1 MTDAWNKLVKR
12 LEELTDLYGIAGLV
26 EWDQAVLMPSKGGA
40 SRARASATIGGIMH
54 ARLTDPAVGELLG
67 ELEADDSLDDV
78 LIRSGEL
85 LRREYDR
92 ETKVPAKLVRE
103 LTETTNFAYQ
113 AWTEAKPASDFA
125 AIEPHLKKVVELKK
139 EQADAIG
146 YEGERYDALLDLY
159 EPGMTPVEVETMFEE
174 LVEGLRPI
182 VETVLDARAPRPEFL
197 SGNYEVDRQERF
209 SQWLTRHIGFD
220 ADAGR
225 LDTSPHPFTIMV
237 GQGDIRQTTRY
248 NESDLP
254 SSIYATLHETG
265 HALYDQ
271 GFPERWHDLPVGS
284 YASLG
289 MHESQS
295 RMWEN
300 QVGRSR
306 DFASFMLREL
316 KKLFETELGSVTPDE
331 FFEGVNYPERSMI
344 RVEADELTYN
354 LHIVMRFE
362 LELALFRDELDVADL
377 PKAWNDKME
386 QHLGIRP
393 GNDGEGV
400 LQDMHWAGGMQGYF
414 PTYSLGTIYSAALFD
429 KANRDLGGLEGEFGK
444 GETSRL
450 LDWLRTNIHSKGH
463 MLDAKDLATKVLG
476 EQPTAQPLLDYLKGK
491 YSDIYSITF

>member
-12 LEELTDLYGIAGLV
+12 LEELTDLYGIASLV
-26 EWDQAVLMPSKGGA
+26 EWDQAVLMPPKGGA
-40 SRARASATIGGIMH
+40 SRARASATLGEIMH
-54 ARLTDPAVGELLG
+54 GRLTDPAIGDLLG
-67 ELEADDSLDDV
+67 ELESDDSLDDV
-78 LIRSGEL
+78 QKRSVQL

-92 ETKVPAKLVRE
+92 ETKVPAELVRE
-103 LTETTNFAYQ
+103 LTEASNFAYQ
-113 AWTEAKPASDFA
+113 AWTEARPASDFKA
-125 AIEPHLKKVVELKK
+125 FEPHLTKVVDLKK
-139 EQADAIG
+139 QQADAIG

-159 EPGMTPVEVETMFEE
+159 EPGMTSAEVEAMFEE
-174 LVEGLRPI
+174 LVEGLAPI
-182 VETVLDARAPRPEFL
+182 VDKVLDARRPPPKFL
-197 SGNYEVDRQERF
+197 TGTYDVTKQDQF
-209 SQWLTRHIGFD
+209 SQWLTRHVGFD
-220 ADAGR
+220 PEAGR
-225 LDTSPHPFTIMV
+225 LDTSPHPFTIMI
-237 GQGDIRQTTRY
+237 GRGDIRQTTRF
-248 NESDLP
+248 NEEELP
-254 SSIYATLHETG
+254 SSIYATLHESG

-271 GFPERWHDLPVGS
+271 GFPEAWHDLPVGG

-306 DFASFMLREL
+306 AFSFFMLPEL
-316 KKLFETELGSVTPDE
+316 KKLFESELGSVTPDE

-362 LELALFRDELDVADL
+362 LELALLRDELEVADL
-377 PKAWNDKME
+377 PEAWDDKME
-386 QHLGIRP
+386 EHLGIRP
-393 GNDGEGV
+393 ENDGEGV

-429 KANRDLGGLEGEFGK
+429 KADRDLGGLADEFRR

-450 LDWLRTNIHSKGH
+450 LEWLRTHVHSKGH

-476 EQPTAQPLLDYLKGK
+476 EQPTAQPLLRYLKDK
-491 YSDIYSITF
+491 YADIYSISF

>member
-1 MTDAWNKLVKR
+1 MADAWNKLVKR
-12 LEELTDLYGIAGLV
+12 MEELTDLYGVASLV
-26 EWDQAVLMPSKGGA
+26 EWDQAVLMPPKGGA
-40 SRARASATIGGIMH
+40 SRARASATLGEIMH
-54 ARLTDPAVGELLG
+54 GRLTDPAIGDLLV

-78 LIRSGEL
+78 QSRSIQL

-92 ETKVPAKLVRE
+92 ETKVPADLVRE
-103 LTETTNFAYQ
+103 LTETTNYAYQ
-113 AWTEAKPASDFA
+113 TWTEARPASDFA
-125 AIEPHLKKVVELKK
+125 SFEPHLKKVVDLKK
-139 EQADAIG
+139 QQADAMG

-159 EPGMTPVEVETMFEE
+159 EPGMTSVEVEAMFED

-182 VETVLDARAPRPEFL
+182 VDAVLDARTPRPEFL
-197 SGNYEVDRQERF
+197 SGGYAVDKQERF

-237 GQGDIRQTTRY
+237 GHGDIRQTTRY
-248 NESDLP
+248 SESDLL

-271 GFPERWHDLPVGS
+271 GFPEQWHDLPVGG

-306 DFASFMLREL
+306 DFSAFMLPAL
-316 KKLFETELGSVTPDE
+316 KKLFETELGSVTLDE

-377 PKAWNDKME
+377 PGAWNDKME
-386 QHLGIRP
+386 EHLGIRP
-393 GNDGEGV
+393 ANDGEGV

-429 KANRDLGGLEGEFGK
+429 KANRDLGGLEGEFRK
-444 GETSRL
+444 GETARL
-450 LDWLRTNIHSKGH
+450 LEWLRSNIHIKGH

-476 EQPTAQPLLDYLKGK
+476 EQPTARPLLDYLRAK
-491 YSDIYSITF
+491 YSDIYSIAL

>member
-12 LEELTDLYGIAGLV
+12 MEELTDLYGIASLV
-26 EWDQAVLMPSKGGA
+26 EWDQAVLMPPKGGA
-40 SRARASATIGGIMH
+40 SRARASATLGGIMH
-54 ARLTDPAVGELLG
+54 NRLTDPAIGDLLA

-78 LIRSGEL
+78 QKRSVQL
-85 LRREYDR
+85 LRRDYDR
-92 ETKVPAKLVRE
+92 ETKVPADLVRE
-103 LTETTNFAYQ
+103 LTETTNIAYQ
-113 AWTEAKPASDFA
+113 VWTEARPASDFA
-125 AIEPHLKKVVELKK
+125 VFEPHLKRVVELKK
-139 EQADAIG
+139 QQADAIG

-159 EPGMTPVEVETMFEE
+159 EPGMTSVEVEAMFEE
-174 LVEGLRPI
+174 LVEGLKPI
-182 VETVLDARAPRPEFL
+182 VDLVLDARNPEPEFL
-197 SGNYEVDRQERF
+197 KRSYEVDKQQRF

-220 ADAGR
+220 GEAGR

-237 GQGDIRQTTRY
+237 GHGDIRQTTRY
-248 NESDLP
+248 SESDLP

-271 GFPERWHDLPVGS
+271 GFPEQWQDLPVGG

-289 MHESQS
+289 MHQSQS

-306 DFASFMLREL
+306 EFSAFMLPEL
-316 KKLFETELGSVTPDE
+316 KKLFETELGSVAPDE

-362 LELALFRDELDVADL
+362 LELALFRDELDVPDL
-377 PKAWNDKME
+377 PEAWNDKME

-393 GNDGEGV
+393 EDDSEGV

-429 KANRDLGGLEGEFGK
+429 KAKKDLGGLEEDFRS
-444 GETSRL
+444 GETARL
-450 LDWLRTNIHSKGH
+450 LEWLRTNIHSKGH

-476 EQPTAQPLLDYLKGK
+476 EQPTAKPLLDYLKGK
-491 YSDIYSITF
+491 YSDIYSITL

>member
-12 LEELTDLYGIAGLV
+12 MEELTDLYGIASLV
-26 EWDQAVLMPSKGGA
+26 EWDQAVLMPPKGGP
-40 SRARASATIGGIMH
+40 SRARASATLGGITH
-54 ARLTDPAVGELLG
+54 NRLTDPAIGELLA
-67 ELEADDSLDDV
+67 ELEDDDSLDDV
-78 LIRSGEL
+78 RTRSVQL

-92 ETKVPAKLVRE
+92 ETKVPADLVRE
-103 LTETTNFAYQ
+103 LTETTNIAYQ
-113 AWTEAKPASDFA
+113 VWTEARPASDFA
-125 AIEPHLKKVVELKK
+125 MFEPHLKKVVELKK
-139 EQADAIG
+139 QQADAIG
-146 YEGERYDALLDLY
+146 YEAERYDALLDLY
-159 EPGMTPVEVETMFEE
+159 EPGMTSVEVEAMFEE

-182 VETVLDARAPRPEFL
+182 VDAVLEARRPRPEFL
-197 SGNYEVDRQERF
+197 SRNYEVDKQQRF

-220 ADAGR
+220 AEAGR

-248 NESDLP
+248 SESDLP

-271 GFPERWHDLPVGS
+271 GFPEQWQDLPVGG

-306 DFASFMLREL
+306 DFSAFMLPEL
-316 KKLFETELGSVTPDE
+316 KKLFETEFGSVTPDE

-362 LELALFRDELDVADL
+362 LELALFRDELEVADL
-377 PKAWNDKME
+377 PEAWNDKME

-393 GNDGEGV
+393 ENDAEGV

-429 KANRDLGGLEGEFGK
+429 KAKKDLGGFEEEFRK

-450 LDWLRTNIHSKGH
+450 LEWLRTNIHSKGH

-476 EQPTAQPLLDYLKGK
+476 EQPTAQPLLHYLKGK